1 MLLFFTVECIYFFLF
16 FWHILGKGMKK
27 WRHTESFFET
37 NRASSGA
44 LNKVGAP
51 LRYLTK
57 IEFRTGCDA
66 KSNFRPP
73 ASYNPPLS
81 PILFF
86 FFSASRGF
94 RIQSLILGRLSTR
107 SAHILQ
113 GYGINSAPFV
123 PCPCHSNASDTP
135 PPLSQH
141 TLKAWALHLAGEKRK
156 DRQEKHLSPGFA
168 SLTSIRASAIFDHV
182 LGVDTEVESR

>member
-1 MLLFFTVECIYFFLF
+1 METYREL
-16 FWHILGKGMKK
+16 
-27 WRHTESFFET
+27 FET

-73 ASYNPPLS
+73 ASYNPLHLQS
-81 PILFF
+81 
-86 FFSASRGF
+86 SSSSSSRGF

-123 PCPCHSNASDTP
+123 PCPCHSNASDTTTP
-135 PPLSQH
+135 SQH

-182 LGVDTEVESR
+182 FEVDTEVE

>member
-1 MLLFFTVECIYFFLF
+1 MLLFFTVECIYVFFSFLA
-16 FWHILGKGMKK
+16 HSGKRNEKMETY
-27 WRHTESFFET
+27 RELFET

-73 ASYNPPLS
+73 ASYNPLHLQS
-81 PILFF
+81 
-86 FFSASRGF
+86 SSSSSRGF

-123 PCPCHSNASDTP
+123 PCPCHSNASDTTTP
-135 PPLSQH
+135 H
-141 TLKAWALHLAGEKRK
+141 NTHLKHGRCIWQARNVKIGKK
-156 DRQEKHLSPGFA
+156 
-168 SLTSIRASAIFDHV
+168 SIWVPV
-182 LGVDTEVESR
+182 LLL

>member
-1 MLLFFTVECIYFFLF
+1 METYREL
-16 FWHILGKGMKK
+16 
-27 WRHTESFFET
+27 FET

-73 ASYNPPLS
+73 ASYNPLHLQS
-81 PILFF
+81 
-86 FFSASRGF
+86 SSSSSRGF

-123 PCPCHSNASDTP
+123 PCPCHSNASDTTTP
-135 PPLSQH
+135 H
-141 TLKAWALHLAGEKRK
+141 NTLKAWALHLAGEKRK

-168 SLTSIRASAIFDHV
+168 SLTSIRASAIFDH
-182 LGVDTEVESR
+182 LFGVDTEVE

>member
-1 MLLFFTVECIYFFLF
+1 METYREL
-16 FWHILGKGMKK
+16 
-27 WRHTESFFET
+27 FET

-51 LRYLTK
+51 LHYLTK

-73 ASYNPPLS
+73 ASYNPLHLQS
-81 PILFF
+81 
-86 FFSASRGF
+86 SSSSSRGF

-113 GYGINSAPFV
+113 GYEINSAPFV
-123 PCPCHSNASDTP
+123 PCPCHSNASDTTTP
-135 PPLSQH
+135 QQH

-168 SLTSIRASAIFDHV
+168 SLTSIRVSAIFDH
-182 LGVDTEVESR
+182 LLEWIPRSL

>member
-1 MLLFFTVECIYFFLF
+1 MLLFFTVECIYFFSF
-16 FWHILGKGMKK
+16 PAHSGKRNEKMETY
-27 WRHTESFFET
+27 RELFET

-73 ASYNPPLS
+73 ASYNPLHLQS
-81 PILFF
+81 
-86 FFSASRGF
+86 SSSSSSSSRGF

-123 PCPCHSNASDTP
+123 PCPCHSNASDTTAP
-135 PPLSQH
+135 SQH

-182 LGVDTEVESR
+182 FRVGTEVE

>member
-1 MLLFFTVECIYFFLF
+1 
-16 FWHILGKGMKK
+16 MKK

-57 IEFRTGCDA
+57 IEFCTGCDA

-73 ASYNPPLS
+73 ASYNPLHLQS
-81 PILFF
+81 
-86 FFSASRGF
+86 SSSSSSSSRGF

-123 PCPCHSNASDTP
+123 PCPCHSNASDTTTP
-135 PPLSQH
+135 PPPRNTH
-141 TLKAWALHLAGEKRK
+141 LKHGRCIWQARNVKIGKK
-156 DRQEKHLSPGFA
+156 
-168 SLTSIRASAIFDHV
+168 SI
-182 LGVDTEVESR
+182 

>member
-1 MLLFFTVECIYFFLF
+1 
-16 FWHILGKGMKK
+16 MKK
-27 WRHTESFFET
+27 WRHTESFS
-37 NRASSGA
+37 RQIG
-44 LNKVGAP
+44 
-51 LRYLTK
+51 
-57 IEFRTGCDA
+57 
-66 KSNFRPP
+66 
-73 ASYNPPLS
+73 PPLARLIKS
-81 PILFF
+81 ELPFVTWRKSSFAQGAMLKAI
-86 FFSASRGF
+86 SALLPLTIPSISNPLLLLLLSSRGF

-123 PCPCHSNASDTP
+123 PCPCHSNASDTTTP
-135 PPLSQH
+135 SQH

-182 LGVDTEVESR
+182 FGVDIEVE